1 MAGNLKSSKID
12 SLKDHYGRVVYNR
25 EDLYEMLY
33 NGNDISGI
41 KELEWHEDIDK
52 YNKALSLN
60 NIEKDLLQPIQKI
73 SKEISDFDEENQNKW
88 FMPDEYKDI
97 DLWKYCLDKC
107 PDDIP
112 EMTRVCEELTLYDKY
127 GIIDVLK
134 VCVYIVDT
142 LRKNNLV
149 WGVGRGSSVSS
160 YVLYL
165 IGIHKVDSIKYGLDI
180 NEFLR

>member
-1 MAGNLKSSKID
+1 MAGNLKSLKID
-12 SLKDHYGRVVYNR
+12 GLKDQYGRVVYNR
-25 EDLYEMLY
+25 QDCYEMLY
-33 NGNDISGI
+33 NGENIDSI
-41 KELEWHEDIDK
+41 KELEWHEDIEK
-52 YNKALSLN
+52 YNKAISLN
-60 NIEKDLLQPIQKI
+60 NLEKDLLQPMSKI
-73 SKEISDFDEENQNKW
+73 SKEISEFDAENQKDW
-88 FMPDEYKDI
+88 FIPDEYKNMNI
-97 DLWKYCLDKC
+97 WIYTLDKC

-165 IGIHKVDSIKYGLDI
+165 CLLYTSPSPRD
-180 NEFLR
+180 